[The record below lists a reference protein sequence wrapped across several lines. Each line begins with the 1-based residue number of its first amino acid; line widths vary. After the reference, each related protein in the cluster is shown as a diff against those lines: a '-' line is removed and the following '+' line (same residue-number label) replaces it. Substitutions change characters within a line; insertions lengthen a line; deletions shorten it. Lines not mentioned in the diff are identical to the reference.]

1 MVTHADAVRTVGIDA
16 IGVDCG
22 AAVVTVDELCRGDA
36 AHDRRVRALGMEAR
50 GVALP
55 CDDPVVFGAT
65 AGRRVLEQLTPS
77 ERDTIELLVFAT
89 ECGLDL
95 SKSLGGAVHRLL
107 GLPSACRTLEV
118 KQACY
123 SGTAAVQLAAAV
135 VATSPR
141 PDARALVVTGDI
153 GHHPLHSLP
162 EAVTGVGGVAVLVSA
177 EPRIA
182 ALRPGLSG
190 LHSDDVSDTLR
201 PSYAQEVI
209 DPDLSLL
216 SYLECLR
223 SCWQDYSARVPGADF
238 VRDFDLLAMHTPF
251 AAMVKGAHRT
261 LTRDVVG
268 LTPAQIQ
275 ADFERRVEP
284 SLVYVRRTGNMYTGT
299 SLLAL
304 ISAVAHSGSHGA
316 ATAGV
321 FSYGSGCSA
330 EFYGCDLA
338 PGAVDRVAE
347 GRVGEALD
355 SRSPLT
361 FDQYARL
368 AGTDVP
374 AGVRDADVDLEAA
387 EPVLRH
393 VEKAGAPRLVLT
405 GVQDYRRQYTWT
417 DGFPR

>member
-1 MVTHADAVRTVGIDA
+1 MVRRTDRARTVGIDA
-16 IGVDCG
+16 IGVDPG
-22 AAVVTVDELCRGDA
+22 AAAITVDALSRGDA

-55 CDDPVVFGAT
+55 CDDPVTFGTT
-65 AGRRVLEQLTPS
+65 AGRRVLEQLTPD
-77 ERDTIELLVFAT
+77 ERDGIELLVFAT

-95 SKSLGGAVHRLL
+95 SKSLCGSVHRLL
-107 GLPSACRTLEV
+107 GLPSTCRTVEM

-123 SGTAAVQLAAAV
+123 SATAAVQLAAAV
-135 VATSPR
+135 VSTSPR
-141 PDARALVVTGDI
+141 PGARALVVTGDI

-182 ALRPGLSG
+182 ALRLGLSG
-190 LHSDDVSDTLR
+190 LHCADVSDTLR
-201 PSYAQEVI
+201 PSYTEEVI

-223 SCWQDYSARVPGADF
+223 FCWQDYAARVPGADF
-238 VRDFDLLAMHTPF
+238 LADFDLLAMHTPF

-268 LTPAQIQ
+268 LTPTQID

-284 SLVYVRRTGNMYTGT
+284 SLAYVRRTGNIYTGT
-299 SLLAL
+299 SLLCL
-304 ISAVAHSGSHGA
+304 ISAVAHGGIRTEA
-316 ATAGV
+316 AAGV

-330 EFYGCDLA
+330 EFYGCDIA
-338 PGAVDRVAE
+338 PGAADRVAD
-347 GRVGEALD
+347 GGVREALD
-355 SRSPLT
+355 SRCPLD
-361 FDQYARL
+361 FDHYARF

-374 AGVRDADVDLEAA
+374 AGVRNAGVDLEAA
-387 EPVLRH
+387 QPALRH
-393 VEKAGAPRLVLT
+393 VKEAGSPRLMLT
-405 GVQDYRRQYTWT
+405 GVEDYRRHYAWT
-417 DGFPR
+417 DGAPW